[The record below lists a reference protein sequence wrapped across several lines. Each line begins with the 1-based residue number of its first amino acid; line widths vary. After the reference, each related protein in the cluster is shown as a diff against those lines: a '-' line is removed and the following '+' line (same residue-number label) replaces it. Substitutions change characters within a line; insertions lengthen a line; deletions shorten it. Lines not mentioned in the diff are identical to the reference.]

1 MQVMDDVMR
10 QAQQGSMAAIIQILN
25 EALIEQRV
33 RTRAVLADRV
43 LQLLCEAN
51 TAEQLEPSTIIPKI
65 RATLE
70 SLEPPKIHRVKLYG
84 RIAQEQQLHWLEDV
98 TRNPESELLWSEE
111 LVLRRSLW
119 FRRWFQHLQ
128 IALTPDQTLPAVE
141 LNVPVLRHGLPP
153 LLRNTLGLALL
164 CGVSFMTG
172 WGYHNWQAQ
181 MEQMPA
187 PATTTTEAAT
197 PEPAPTTVVLDPNG
211 VPVNS
216 DDPFADAVRLAEQMS
231 TAGQTAE
238 TASQWAALAEQW
250 QQAANLMKAV
260 PQNHPRYATAQERA
274 LTYTEYSQVA
284 QQQANARQG
293 E

>member
-111 LVLRRSLW
+111 LVLHRSLW
-119 FRRWFQHLQ
+119 IRRWFQRLQ

-153 LLRNTLGLALL
+153 MLRNTLGLALL

-172 WGYHNWQAQ
+172 WGYHHWQSQ
-181 MEQMPA
+181 IEEIP
-187 PATTTTEAAT
+187 PAAT
-197 PEPAPTTVVLDPNG
+197 PITETAPPEPSPTTVVLNTNG
-211 VPVNS
+211 VPLPS

-231 TAGQTAE
+231 VAGQTAE
-238 TASQWAALAEQW
+238 TAAQWATLAEQW

-260 PQNHPRYATAQERA
+260 PQTHPRYATAQERA
-274 LTYTEYSQVA
+274 LTYAGYSQVA
-284 QQQANARQG
+284 QQEANARG